1 MGVYSIHFSPTG
13 GTKKVA
19 DIICGALDGDFNE
32 IDVCSNIEHMSLCE
46 EDICLISV
54 PSYGGRVPATAVERL
69 KLFMQDLD
77 SSILMT
83 RTSSGIR

>member
-13 GTKKVA
+13 GTKTVA